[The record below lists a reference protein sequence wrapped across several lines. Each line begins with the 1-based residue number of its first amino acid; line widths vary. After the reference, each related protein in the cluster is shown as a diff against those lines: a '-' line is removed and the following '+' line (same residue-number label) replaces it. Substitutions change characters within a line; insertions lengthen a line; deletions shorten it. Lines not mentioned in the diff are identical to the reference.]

1 MAEKDAIVI
10 AKAWFKP
17 DLILKLTAGKVAK
30 EGEKLGLTIPR
41 CGLQQALCH
50 FGRQLLRGQF
60 VKITK
65 TRNLSR
71 ADIIKM

>member
-17 DLILKLTAGKVAK
+17 DSIPKLTAGKVAK
-30 EGEKLGLTIPR
+30 EAEKFCFTILR

-50 FGRQLLRGQF
+50 SGRQLLRGQF

-65 TRNLSR
+65 SRNLSR
-71 ADIIKM
+71 ADIFKM